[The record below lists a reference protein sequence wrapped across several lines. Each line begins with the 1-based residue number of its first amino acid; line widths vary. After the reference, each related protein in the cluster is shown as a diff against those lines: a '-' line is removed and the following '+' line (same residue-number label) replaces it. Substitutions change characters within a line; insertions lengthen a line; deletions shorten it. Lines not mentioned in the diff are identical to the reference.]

1 MKPKKVE
8 QSRLTLLGVEV
19 DKKELNKKLF
29 SNFAYDAR
37 LDKVSK
43 EEITKEDIASELMK
57 DESFLDELLTEFSS

>member
-1 MKPKKVE
+1 
-8 QSRLTLLGVEV
+8 
-19 DKKELNKKLF
+19 LF
-29 SNFAYDAR
+29 SNFAYDAT